1 MQLEPRTFKGH
12 QNQQPQIKT
21 IGLETS
27 MLSGTQGGWD
37 NSQTWRCHLQIL
49 YQKKES
55 HYSALLGAIMNKLLA
70 YLIAY

>member
-1 MQLEPRTFKGH
+1 
-12 QNQQPQIKT
+12 
-21 IGLETS
+21 

-37 NSQTWRCHLQIL
+37 NSQTWKCYLQIL